1 MTHMI
6 SMQNRETPLA
16 VFLLP
21 VLLCAALLSSCG
33 TKTAPPRTTEI
44 DSSDVYTLEV
54 LKDRKVKDLDFL
66 KSTASP
72 IPESDRAAF
81 RGLTYFAPDKSF
93 AFECVLARLPAPER
107 VTMGT
112 SKNRPRRMWHIGALS
127 FRYNGQ
133 PCTLQVYTSVDT
145 ADGGDWFIPF
155 IDATNDAETY
165 GGGRFLDIA
174 RPSSDT
180 VMLDFNYAYNPY
192 CAYSHRYDCPI
203 PPMGNVLPIFV
214 RAGERAY
221 HRPGR

>member
-1 MTHMI
+1 MKLPTHR
-6 SMQNRETPLA
+6 QNRETALA

-21 VLLCAALLSSCG
+21 VLLCAALLSGCG
-33 TKTAPPRTTEI
+33 TRDSAPRTTEI

-66 KSTASP
+66 RSTASP
-72 IPESDRAAF
+72 IPESDRASF
-81 RGLTYFAPDKSF
+81 RGLSYYPPDKSVV
-93 AFECVLARLPAPER
+93 FECVLARLPAPR
-107 VTMGT
+107 QVTMST
-112 SKNRPRRMWHIGALS
+112 SKNRPRPMWHIGALS
-127 FRYNGQ
+127 FRYQRQ

-155 IDATNDAETY
+155 IDATNGAETY

-203 PPMGNVLPIFV
+203 PPMENVLPIPV
-214 RAGERAY
+214 RAGERVY
-221 HRPGR
+221 LREGR